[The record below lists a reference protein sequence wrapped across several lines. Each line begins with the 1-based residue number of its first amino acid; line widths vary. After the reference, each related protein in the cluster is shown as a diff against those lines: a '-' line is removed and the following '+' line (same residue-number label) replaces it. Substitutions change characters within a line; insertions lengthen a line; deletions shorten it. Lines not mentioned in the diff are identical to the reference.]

1 MPKLVD
7 LIKDQGKNA
16 LIVLVCV
23 VAIVIVTYLSGVAD
37 KPLRWLNGPTIAATS
52 MSGDEVSGF
61 LAGQPIRF
69 SLQGASPD
77 TVFWIFEEKDVQ
89 LGNVQNDHA
98 FPFDSKAG
106 TGIESKRRV
115 DVFFKEGADY
125 HVVSKHV
132 TVRNVQIASAKI
144 EGSTISLSVSPPP
157 HSDWTLSKVSLGK
170 FQDGIFRASSN
181 VDYVVPSNDKSDPSK
196 KLVIL
201 EQSLLGRLGV
211 TFGQGSDP
219 ETAKGVTAYFDFEN
233 PSGKKLRTVEDLS
246 PQIKELQA
254 APEPRQ

>member
-1 MPKLVD
+1 M
-7 LIKDQGKNA
+7 
-16 LIVLVCV
+16 
-23 VAIVIVTYLSGVAD
+23 
-37 KPLRWLNGPTIAATS
+37 
-52 MSGDEVSGF
+52 
-61 LAGQPIRF
+61 
-69 SLQGASPD
+69 
-77 TVFWIFEEKDVQ
+77 
-89 LGNVQNDHA
+89 
-98 FPFDSKAG
+98 
-106 TGIESKRRV
+106 
-115 DVFFKEGADY
+115 
-125 HVVSKHV
+125 VSKHV

-233 PSGKKLRTVEDLS
+233 PSGKKLRTVEDSQS
-246 PQIKELQA
+246 PDKRTASSARTETVNRASHSSDAMNCGASSLHLFNVWDLPA
-254 APEPRQ
+254 TKTPED